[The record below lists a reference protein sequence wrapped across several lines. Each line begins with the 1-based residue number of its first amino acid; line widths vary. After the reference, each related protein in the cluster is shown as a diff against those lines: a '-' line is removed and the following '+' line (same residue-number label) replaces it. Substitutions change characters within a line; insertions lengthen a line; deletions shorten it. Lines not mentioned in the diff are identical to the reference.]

1 MFFFFAK
8 WLVVGGAR
16 RSTASV
22 GRVDLRVG
30 ASASQLEGSGASRI
44 DSVAGRVDAVSG
56 VGRGAGRP
64 PKKVANG
71 GKGKKK

>member
-1 MFFFFAK
+1 M
-8 WLVVGGAR
+8 
-16 RSTASV
+16 
-22 GRVDLRVG
+22 RVG

-71 GKGKKK
+71 GKGKKSSAIGHDMQQLVIVMLTFVNL

>member
-1 MFFFFAK
+1 M
-8 WLVVGGAR
+8 
-16 RSTASV
+16 
-22 GRVDLRVG
+22 RVG